1 MSDALAP
8 YRAAFERFAG
18 APATNG
24 GGQPWLGEMRR
35 EAMARFLELGFPT
48 PRLEE
53 WRFTDVSP
61 IAKTSFALPGGSR
74 VVPTLEALRPH
85 LIGEDV
91 PRLVFVDGQFAAE
104 LSNLPTGIVAL
115 SLAEALHDRPADVR
129 KHLGS
134 RAPFTE
140 RAFIALNTALWSDG
154 AYIVVPRGVHAEL
167 PIHLLFVAT
176 SSGVMVHPRNL
187 IVIGSTAQVTFVET
201 YVSLGAET
209 HLTNAITEMVIED
222 GAHVE
227 HVKLQAESEKA
238 FHTATVEVLQGR
250 SSNLTTHSFALGGAI
265 VRNDWNTALEAE
277 GAECTLNGLYV
288 PRGRQLVDNHTSID
302 HVSPHCSSRELYKG
316 VLNGRARAV
325 FHGKITVRPDAQK
338 TDARQTNKNL
348 VLSDDTSVNSKP
360 QLEIF
365 ANDVKC
371 AHGATVGQ
379 IDKQSAFYLRSR
391 GIDEASARRIL
402 TYAFAAEMIEKVAH
416 PGLRLH
422 LAGLVAER
430 LPAGTVSLEAVGV

>member
-1 MSDALAP
+1 VSDTLAP
-8 YRAAFERFAG
+8 YRAAFERFAD

-24 GGQPWLGEMRR
+24 GGQPWLVELRS
-35 EAMARFLELGFPT
+35 EAMERFLALGFPT

-61 IAKTSFALPGGSR
+61 ITKASFGLPEATQA
-74 VVPTLEALRPH
+74 PWLEALHPH
-85 LIGEDV
+85 LIGDDV
-91 PRLVFVDGQFAAE
+91 PRLVFVDGRFAPG
-104 LSNLPTGIVAL
+104 LSRVPAGIVAM
-115 SLAEALHDRPADVR
+115 SLAEALHDRPAEVR
-129 KHLGS
+129 KHL
-134 RAPFTE
+134 ATHATFAE
-140 RAFIALNTALWSDG
+140 RAFAALNTALWSDG
-154 AYIVVPRGVHAEL
+154 AYVMVPRGVAVEL
-167 PIHLLFVAT
+167 PIHLLFLAT
-176 SSGVMVHPRNL
+176 AAGAMIHPRNL
-187 IVIGSTAQVTFVET
+187 VVVGARAQVTLVET
-201 YVSLGAET
+201 YASLGADA
-209 HLTNAITEMVIED
+209 HLTNAVTEMVIED

-227 HVKLQAESEKA
+227 HVKLQGESEKA
-238 FHTATVEVLQGR
+238 FHTALVEVAQGR

-265 VRNDWNTALEAE
+265 VRNDWNTALAAE

-316 VLNGRARAV
+316 ILNGRARAV
-325 FHGKITVRPDAQK
+325 FHGKITVRPAAQK

-402 TYAFAAEMIEKVAH
+402 TYAFAAEMIDKVAH

-430 LPAGTVSLEAVGV
+430 LPAGSVSLETVGV

>member
-1 MSDALAP
+1 VSDTLAP
-8 YRAAFERFAG
+8 YRAAFERFAD

-24 GGQPWLGEMRR
+24 GGQPWLHELRR
-35 EAMARFLELGFPT
+35 EAMDRFLALGFPT

-61 IAKTSFALPGGSR
+61 IAKASFALPSGGAAPS
-74 VVPTLEALRPH
+74 LEALRPH
-85 LIGEDV
+85 LIGESV
-91 PRLVFVDGQFAAE
+91 PRLVFVDGRFVAE
-104 LSNLPTGIVAL
+104 LSLLPEGIVA
-115 SLAEALHDRPADVR
+115 SSMAQALHERAADVR
-129 KHLGS
+129 QHLAAHAAYG
-134 RAPFTE
+134 E
-140 RAFIALNTALWSDG
+140 RAFTALNTALWSDG
-154 AYIVVPRGVHAEL
+154 AYLVVPKGVVVES
-167 PIHLLFVAT
+167 PVHLLFMTTTGGA
-176 SSGVMVHPRNL
+176 MVHPRNL
-187 IVIGSTAQVTFVET
+187 IVVGGLSQLTLVES
-201 YVSLGAET
+201 YVSLGADT

-222 GAHVE
+222 GAAVE

-238 FHTATVEVLQGR
+238 FHTATVEVAQGR
-250 SSNLTTHSFALGGAI
+250 STNLTTHSFALGGAI
-265 VRNDWNTALEAE
+265 VRNDWNTALQAE

-288 PRGRQLVDNHTSID
+288 PHGRQLVDNHTSID

-316 VLNGRARAV
+316 ILNGRARAV

-379 IDKQSAFYLRSR
+379 IDKQSSFYLRSR
-391 GIDEASARRIL
+391 GIDEASAKRIL
-402 TYAFAAEMIEKVAH
+402 TYAFAAEMIEKVSH

-422 LAGLVAER
+422 LTGLVAER
-430 LPAGTVSLEAVGV
+430 LPAGSVSLEAVGA